1 MAEISSN
8 HGHTF
13 PSQYCAFKATQI
25 VVVQKIASN
34 PWRHVEKGKKDH
46 RVRAMFN
53 TQYVTSCGWMGYG
66 TFCERHWTDSTTW
79 WLTMHYTLF
88 IVTPHWLIGIKICEI

>member
-1 MAEISSN
+1 MGAGLANFLPLMWARGQGGQKGQIRPKNSYHAPKATQKHMAEISSN

-34 PWRHVEKGKKDH
+34 PWRNVEKGKKGSSGKGH
-46 RVRAMFN
+46 V
-53 TQYVTSCGWMGYG
+53 
-66 TFCERHWTDSTTW
+66 
-79 WLTMHYTLF
+79 
-88 IVTPHWLIGIKICEI
+88 

>member
-46 RVRAMFN
+46 WVRAMFN
-53 TQYVTSCGWMGYG
+53 TQYVTSCGWTGMVH
-66 TFCERHWTDSTTW
+66 F
-79 WLTMHYTLF
+79 
-88 IVTPHWLIGIKICEI
+88 VNVIGWIRQLGG